1 MLYKFDLQ
9 PLLDFHKLIINQVSW
24 LYWVAYSYTRSKE
37 KDMLQIMNEQAGT
50 ILKFWE
56 TLYSTLIYNIDKSY
70 GLMNC

>member
-1 MLYKFDLQ
+1 
-9 PLLDFHKLIINQVSW
+9 
-24 LYWVAYSYTRSKE
+24 
-37 KDMLQIMNEQAGT
+37 MNEQAGT